1 VTEFFIQPAVEV
13 SAAGPV
19 NASLRAPAS
28 KSLTNRALLVAALA
42 DGTSRLSQPLHSLDV
57 EAMCRAVAGLGGR
70 VSEGS
75 DGDLVVEGT
84 GGRVRAVDAQVDAG
98 MSGTTLRFA
107 LAAAAVGAEPVTLSG
122 EPSLLRRPVGPLV
135 EALRQL
141 GATVID
147 QSGFAPVTVR
157 GPLLGGDVIVDVSGS
172 SQFLSAILLAAP
184 YAERDVTATG
194 VGVAAD
200 AYIQMTADLMRR
212 WGADIQSP
220 QPGTWHV
227 PSGGG
232 YLARTEPVE
241 YDASAAAHLYALAAA
256 SGGTVTVTNV
266 ASGTLQPDAEIVA
279 VLAAMGCVVDRAEE
293 TVSVTGPDRL
303 RAIEVDLSAM
313 PDQLPTIAVLAAL
326 ADGTSTIS
334 GVAVTRGHETDR
346 IAAVATE
353 LTKLGVAVTET
364 ADGVTIRGGGAK
376 GPARLETYNDHRLA
390 MSFAALSLA
399 VPELVIADPGCVAK
413 TYPGFWDA
421 LESTGAVV
429 RPAV

>member
-1 VTEFFIQPAVEV
+1 MTEFFVQPAVAV

-19 NASLRAPAS
+19 KAALRAPAS
-28 KSLTNRALLVAALA
+28 KSLTNRALVVAALA

-57 EAMCRAVAGLGGR
+57 DAMCRAVTALGGR
-70 VSEGS
+70 VSDGS

-84 GGRVRAVDAQVDAG
+84 GGRVRAVHAQVDAG
-98 MSGTTLRFA
+98 LSGTTLRFA
-107 LAAAAVGAEPVTLSG
+107 VAAGAVGAEPLTLTG

-147 QSGFAPVTVR
+147 QEGFAPVTVR

-172 SQFLSAILLAAP
+172 SQYLSAILMAAP
-184 YAERDVTATG
+184 YAGRDVTATG

-200 AYIQMTADLMRR
+200 AYIQMTVDLMRR
-212 WGADIQSP
+212 WGADIESP

-227 PSGGG
+227 RSGGG
-232 YLARTEPVE
+232 YLSRTEPIE

-256 SGGTVTVTNV
+256 SGGTVSVTNV
-266 ASGTLQPDAEIVA
+266 ATGTLQPDAGIVD
-279 VLAAMGCVVDRAEE
+279 VLAAMGCAVDRSDQ
-293 TVSVTGPDRL
+293 TVTVTGPDRL
-303 RAIEVDLSAM
+303 TAVDVDLSAM
-313 PDQLPTIAVLAAL
+313 PDQLPTLAVLAAL
-326 ADGTSTIS
+326 ADGTSRLS
-334 GVAVTRGHETDR
+334 GAAVTRGHETDR
-346 IAAVATE
+346 IAAMATE
-353 LTKLGVAVTET
+353 LAKLGVEISET
-364 ADGVTIRGGGAK
+364 PDGLIIRGGGAR
-376 GPARLETYNDHRLA
+376 GPAKLATYDDHRLA

-421 LESTGAVV
+421 LEAAGAVV
-429 RPAV
+429 RPAA